1 MRRTMRRF
9 SSGFALAVTLG
20 CAHPVAAQLWLA
32 NHVTYLQTPPLFLRE
47 ADGRVEAV
55 DGNLTW
61 LLGRRLSLQLERV
74 TIKHA
79 LTEIT
84 RQTGLFLAYSDDV
97 LPPDARVS
105 VHAADMTLAAALSDV
120 LSDTDLDVVFSQN
133 GQATLVKRS
142 APVQVGTVGGYARD
156 SLTGRPLGHTVVS
169 VEGLALTVTTT
180 DSGFYLMQ
188 VPVGRHVLRAKRIGY
203 RPAEQTVVVV
213 DSQSVEIDFRLSPSP
228 TQLDAVIV
236 TATGPRRRVELG
248 NDITVL
254 NPDSIA
260 TLQPVRNVTDLL
272 ATHVPGLEVQ
282 HTSGTPGD
290 PARLRLRGASSV
302 LETNDPIVIVNGI
315 RVYSDQSSAR
325 GANLATGQTFA
336 APSPIDQIDP
346 TSIETIE
353 VLKGPSAATLYGQD
367 AANGVIVIT
376 TKRGQAGPP
385 RWTTSI
391 ERGLTNMPGAYP
403 LAYFRFGHGLADN
416 TSRPCTLQDMTCVTD
431 SVVRFQLLNV
441 PQYTVLGQGN
451 RTAVTA
457 GVSGGATSG
466 LTYAFSGD
474 ISDELGLI
482 RLPAVETSRY
492 AASHG
497 GSTPPDWLLRPDQY
511 TRWGATSRLSA
522 QLGKTATV
530 DLTAMFGRGH
540 QYRSTLEQD
549 LQGLMG
555 TYYNATTGRYY
566 LATFST
572 FSSGNTD
579 LLSRFYQRV
588 EDIQTTFTNGASLN
602 WQPQPWL
609 QASVDA
615 GLQFLNREDQG
626 LLEHGLDPVDTAGF
640 IDIGRGQSLV
650 STANIRATATTQM
663 PLGFRLQTA
672 VGANYTHT
680 STNDFQESAQGLAPG
695 TSSFT
700 QASQFSTPQGN
711 ALDVK
716 SFGWYVEPTFSQK
729 RFWISTG
736 IRIDGGSTF
745 GTHVTL
751 PVFPKL
757 SFSYLVSDEPWFPA
771 RRLVNSL
778 RLRAAYGRA
787 GTWPGPADQL
797 RLFTNVPQFVDSQ
810 QVLTTELSAL
820 GNTQLRPERST
831 EIEGGFDAD
840 LLDNRFSITVTAYRK
855 MRFDALLQVPLPA
868 SVGGAGVVNGLPA
881 TVLKNVGVI
890 RNTGLELTL
899 GIQAVRSDL
908 VTWGGQL
915 NLTRNRNMVVS
926 LGPGITPFFLSAY
939 QRVAAGYPL
948 FGFWARPVA
957 GYADVNH
964 DGVIEPTELL
974 FGDSAVFMGD
984 ASPAYQASWHTTLAL
999 LRGALT
1005 VDAGFDY
1012 QHGLTQL
1019 NQTLSQNQVF
1029 SQGLNDPNASLGQQA
1044 AAAALPQTLYGA
1056 YQTVSTLRFNS
1067 VTVSYRMPP
1076 AVARRFG
1083 AAALTLAVQG
1093 ANLGLWTSYR
1103 GKDPDVNVNPTGNQV
1118 TDGGQLPVPR
1128 TWQVRLSASY

>member
-1 MRRTMRRF
+1 MRRF
-9 SSGFALAVTLG
+9 SRWFVLAATFGFAQPG
-20 CAHPVAAQLWLA
+20 AAQLWLA
-32 NHVTYLQTPPLFLRE
+32 DHVTYLQTPPLFLRA
-47 ADGRVEAV
+47 ADGRVESV
-55 DGNLTW
+55 DGNLRW

-74 TIKHA
+74 TIKQA

-120 LSDTDLDVVFSQN
+120 LSDTDLDVVFSPN

-142 APVQVGTVGGYARD
+142 APLQVGTVGGYVRD
-156 SLTGRPLGHTVVS
+156 SLTGRPLGHAVVS
-169 VEGLALTVTTT
+169 IEGLPLTVSTT
-180 DSGFYLMQ
+180 DSGFYVLRL
-188 VPVGRHVLRAKRIGY
+188 PVGRRLLRAKRIGY
-203 RPAEQTVVVV
+203 RPAERTVVVV
-213 DSQSVEIDFRLSPSP
+213 DSQSVEVDFQLSPSA
-228 TQLDAVIV
+228 TQLDAVLV

-248 NDITVL
+248 NDITL
-254 NPDSIA
+254 LRPDSIT

-272 ATHVPGLEVQ
+272 STHVPGLEVQ

-302 LETNDPIVIVNGI
+302 LETNDPIVIVDGI

-325 GANLATGQTFA
+325 AANLATGQTFP

-376 TKRGQAGPP
+376 TKHGQAGPP

-416 TSRPCTLQDMTCVTD
+416 TSRPCTLQDLTCVTD

-441 PQYTVLGQGN
+441 PQYTVLDQGK
-451 RTAVTA
+451 RTAVTV
-457 GVSGGATSG
+457 GVSGGASSG
-466 LTYAFSGD
+466 LTYAVSGD

-482 RLPAVETSRY
+482 RLPTVEASRY
-492 AASHG
+492 AASHS
-497 GSTPPDWLLRPDQY
+497 GSAPPGWLLRPDQY

-522 QLGKTATV
+522 QLGKTARV
-530 DLTAMFGRGH
+530 DLTTMFGRGH
-540 QYRSTLEQD
+540 QYRSSLEQD

-555 TYYNATTGRYY
+555 TYYDAATGQYY
-566 LATFST
+566 VAEGPTFSP
-572 FSSGNTD
+572 GD
-579 LLSRFYQRV
+579 ALLSRFYQRV

-615 GLQFLNREDQG
+615 GLQFLSRDDQG
-626 LLEHGLDPVDTAGF
+626 LLQNGLDPSDTAGF
-640 IDIGRGQSLV
+640 IDIGHGQSLV
-650 STANIRATATTQM
+650 RTVNVRGTATTAI

-672 VGANYTHT
+672 VGVNYTST

-695 TSSFT
+695 TTSVT
-700 QASQFSTPQGN
+700 QASQFSRPNQNG
-711 ALDVK
+711 LDVT
-716 SFGWYVEPTFSQK
+716 SFGWYVEPTLSQK

-736 IRIDGGSTF
+736 VRIDGGSTF

-771 RRLVNSL
+771 KRIVNSL
-778 RLRAAYGRA
+778 RLRVAYGRA

-797 RLFTNVPQFVDSQ
+797 RLFAQVPEFVDSQ
-810 QVLTTELSAL
+810 LVTTTQLTTL
-820 GNTQLRPERST
+820 GNTQLKPERST
-831 EIEGGFDAD
+831 ETEGGFDAD
-840 LLDNRFSITVTAYRK
+840 LFDSRLSITMTGYHK
-855 MRFDALLQVPLPA
+855 MRFDALMQVPLPP
-868 SVGGAGVVNGLPA
+868 SVGGAGVVSGLPS
-881 TVLKNVGVI
+881 TVLKNIGVI

-899 GIQAVRSDL
+899 GFEAVRSDL
-908 VTWGGQL
+908 VTWSGQL
-915 NLTRNRNMVVS
+915 NFTRNRNMVIS
-926 LGPGITPFFLSAY
+926 LGPGIAPFFLSQN

-948 FGFWARPVA
+948 FGFWARPVV

-964 DGVIEPTELL
+964 DGVIEPSELL
-974 FGDSAVFMGD
+974 LGDSAVFMGD
-984 ASPAYQASWHTTLAL
+984 ASAGYQASWHTTLGLAH
-999 LRGALT
+999 GALT

-1019 NQTLSQNQVF
+1019 NQTLAQTQVF
-1029 SQGLNDPNASLGQQA
+1029 TQGLNDPNASFGQQA
-1044 AAAALPQTLYGA
+1044 AAAALSQTLYGA

-1067 VTVSYRMPP
+1067 MTVSYRMPP
-1076 AVARRFG
+1076 AVARRLG
-1083 AAALTLAVQG
+1083 AAALSIAVQG
-1093 ANLGLWTSYR
+1093 ANLALWTNYH

-1118 TDGGQLPVPR
+1118 TDAGQLPVPR
-1128 TWQVRLSASY
+1128 TWQVRVSASY